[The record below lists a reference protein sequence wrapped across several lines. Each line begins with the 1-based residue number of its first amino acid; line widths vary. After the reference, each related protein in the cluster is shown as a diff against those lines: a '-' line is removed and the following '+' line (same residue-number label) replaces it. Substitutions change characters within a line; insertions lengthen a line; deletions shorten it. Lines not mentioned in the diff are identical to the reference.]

1 MQRAGLHRP
10 QPERACAR
18 PPRQHHSR
26 PLSAV
31 GLPSS
36 WYSWARAAPVPPGPT
51 YSLLGSPLLRGRAH
65 LTRRWLC
72 NRTRASHDTNQA
84 RPPRN
89 QLLLD
94 HRHSPTQS
102 PELASHDSP
111 PFASTCTRRHQPVR
125 LTTSRPSPLPAAPD
139 VACPRLT
146 SPLLSFARTN
156 THTAVPVASPVA
168 YPLAPAP

>member
-18 PPRQHHSR
+18 PPRQHHSQ

-36 WYSWARAAPVPPGPT
+36 WYSWARAAPVPLGPT

-111 PFASTCTRRHQPVR
+111 PAQVPHPLRRTERAATRAPPQGLVRAEPDSEVQPDERDTMRRMGRSETGR
-125 LTTSRPSPLPAAPD
+125 LA
-139 VACPRLT
+139 
-146 SPLLSFARTN
+146 
-156 THTAVPVASPVA
+156 
-168 YPLAPAP
+168 